1 VLRAVLERIL
11 AGQVGTFSIAG
22 SRAWVEPR
30 HERGHEQAQ
39 PTTEHA
45 REVGLRNAHLLHLEP
60 KRGRAGLWFLP
71 SMPIQLHPNT
81 HILRMTSVAYIYSPN
96 NCYSEISYHILSI
109 LAI

>member
-1 VLRAVLERIL
+1 MAERRADLPSAWRRLGTGALVLCAVLERIL

-45 REVGLRNAHLLHLEP
+45 REVGLRNAHLLHLEL

-81 HILRMTSVAYIYSPN
+81 LQQEA
-96 NCYSEISYHILSI
+96 
-109 LAI
+109 

>member
-1 VLRAVLERIL
+1 MLCAVLERIL

-30 HERGHEQAQ
+30 HEREHQQAQ

-45 REVGLRNAHLLHLEP
+45 QVVGLQNARLLPLEP
-60 KRGRAGLWFLP
+60 KRGCDDLWFLP

-81 HILRMTSVAYIYSPN
+81 LQQEA
-96 NCYSEISYHILSI
+96 
-109 LAI
+109 

>member
-1 VLRAVLERIL
+1 MLRAVLERIL

-45 REVGLRNAHLLHLEP
+45 REVGVRNAHLLHLEP

-81 HILRMTSVAYIYSPN
+81 LQQEA
-96 NCYSEISYHILSI
+96 
-109 LAI
+109 